1 MGLLHA
7 GTSIFRTA
15 ALAFVWP
22 LSIIALILSCLVAAN
37 GHWKPRAV
45 SIFTAI
51 VSALTIVTLPLIL
64 LGKSLRLARI
74 GGARCSRL
82 WELILTGL
90 WLASWVWM
98 ATQLNK
104 FHCTNPGR
112 TYTETITY
120 PGTTN
125 QIANAG
131 SFIPAV
137 PNIPAIPAIPNT
149 NVGFS
154 LHGHAIAPQGFAARE
169 ALETN
174 AAAEHMK
181 KQLTGRA
188 LGRNG
193 LRRYARRCRV
203 YKALFGFAIP
213 IFAILALDVMA
224 HMWRS
229 GERDLERTRSL
240 TSVSSV
246 SSVGSPRIASAAHPG
261 APVTTAPAAVET
273 KV

>member
-15 ALAFVWP
+15 ALAFAWP
-22 LSIIALILSCLVAAN
+22 LSIVALILSCLVAAN

-104 FHCTNPGR
+104 FSCTNPG
-112 TYTETITY
+112 TTWTETIVY
-120 PGTTN
+120 PGSRSL
-125 QIANAG
+125 IANTG
-131 SFIPAV
+131 SIIPSV
-137 PNIPAIPAIPNT
+137 PSVPAIPNT
-149 NVGFS
+149 NIGFS
-154 LHGHAIAPQGFAARE
+154 LHGHAVAPQGAAARE
-169 ALETN
+169 ALEAA
-174 AAAEHMK
+174 AAAEHG
-181 KQLTGRA
+181 KQHLVGRA

-193 LRRYARRCRV
+193 LRRYTRRCRV
-203 YKALFGFAIP
+203 YKALLGFAIP

-224 HMWRS
+224 HIWRS
-229 GERDLERTRSL
+229 GDRGLVRSRSA

-261 APVTTAPAAVET
+261 APVATAPAVET

>member
-7 GTSIFRTA
+7 GTSLLRTV
-15 ALAFVWP
+15 ALAAVWP
-22 LSIIALILSCLVAAN
+22 LSIIMMILSILVAAN

-64 LGKSLRLARI
+64 LGKTLRLARI

-104 FHCTNPGR
+104 FSCRAPGITR
-112 TYTETITY
+112 TTSSSIST
-120 PGTTN
+120 PAFTTN
-125 QIANAG
+125 QIQNAG
-131 SFIPAV
+131 SFIPTIGV
-137 PNIPAIPAIPNT
+137 PSTNI
-149 NVGFS
+149 GFS
-154 LHGHAIAPQGFAARE
+154 LYGHALTPQGAARE
-169 ALETN
+169 ALE
-174 AAAEHMK
+174 AAGMAAVAGSP
-181 KQLTGRA
+181 KQLIADRA
-188 LGRNG
+188 LHRNG
-193 LRRYARRCRV
+193 YRRWGTRCRV
-203 YKALFGFAIP
+203 FKAMFGFAIP

-229 GERDLERTRSL
+229 GERDLTRTSSVA
-240 TSVSSV
+240 SVSSV

-261 APVTTAPAAVET
+261 EPVVPGPAVET

>member
-22 LSIIALILSCLVAAN
+22 LSIVCMILSILVAAN

-64 LGKSLRLARI
+64 LGKALRLGRI

-82 WELILTGL
+82 WELILTAL

-112 TYTETITY
+112 TWTEEIITSR
-120 PGTTN
+120 GTN

-131 SFIPAV
+131 SIIPSV
-137 PNIPAIPAIPNT
+137 PNVPSIPSIPNT

-154 LHGHAIAPQGFAARE
+154 LHGHAIVPQGPVHD
-169 ALETN
+169 ALED
-174 AAAEHMK
+174 AAAAGHGK
-181 KQLTGRA
+181 KLITGRA

-193 LRRYARRCRV
+193 LRRYAKRCRV
-203 YKALFGFAIP
+203 YKAMFGFAIP

-229 GERDLERTRSL
+229 GERDLERTRSV

-246 SSVGSPRIASAAHPG
+246 SSVGSPRLASAAHPG
-261 APVTTAPAAVET
+261 EPVATVPAVET